1 MSRIEEPARVGTTN
15 GAADSDDAGKPT
27 DLAPRSWSNALK
39 RAIRRYRK
47 DNLSDAAAAL
57 TYYAVLAMFPAFLVF
72 VALVGIFGEYP
83 QTTDKLLDIVGQL
96 GPSSA
101 VETFRAPIEGV
112 VRNKGGAGALLGVGL
127 LAAIWSASAYVGAF
141 MRASNRIYEIEEG
154 RPFWKLRPIQVLVT
168 ILMVVGAS
176 AVALSIAVTGPL
188 AEAVGDAVG
197 LGSTAVTVWDIA
209 KWPVLA
215 LIVVT
220 MFAVLCY
227 AAPNARVRFR
237 WLSPGGV
244 LALAIWL
251 IASALFAFYVGHFG
265 SYNATYGS
273 LGGIIIFLIWMWLT
287 NIALLAGLEFNAE
300 LEREREMSEGNA
312 DAREKIQLEPRDV
325 RRARRRR
332 AAKSDANAHVS

>member
-1 MSRIEEPARVGTTN
+1 MSRNEPPTSVGTRTR
-15 GAADSDDAGKPT
+15 AAESGEAKKPT
-27 DLAPRSWSNALK
+27 DLAPGSWLDALK
-39 RAIRRYRK
+39 RAFGRYRK

-72 VALVGIFGEYP
+72 VALIGLFGQYP

-154 RPFWKLRPIQVLVT
+154 RPFWKLRPIQMPVT

-197 LGSTAVTVWDIA
+197 L
-209 KWPVLA
+209 
-215 LIVVT
+215 
-220 MFAVLCY
+220 
-227 AAPNARVRFR
+227 
-237 WLSPGGV
+237 
-244 LALAIWL
+244 
-251 IASALFAFYVGHFG
+251 
-265 SYNATYGS
+265 
-273 LGGIIIFLIWMWLT
+273 
-287 NIALLAGLEFNAE
+287 
-300 LEREREMSEGNA
+300 
-312 DAREKIQLEPRDV
+312 
-325 RRARRRR
+325 
-332 AAKSDANAHVS
+332 